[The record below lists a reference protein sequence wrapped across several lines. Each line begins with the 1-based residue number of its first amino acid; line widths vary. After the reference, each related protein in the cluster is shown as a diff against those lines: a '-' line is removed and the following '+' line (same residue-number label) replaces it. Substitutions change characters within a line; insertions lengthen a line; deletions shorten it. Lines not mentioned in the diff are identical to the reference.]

1 MVIGDFEVNDIG
13 TWKEIQLSRKLAN
26 AIAENPDVPAS
37 VLAAYYDLKKHYEW
51 QIENGIQ

>member
-1 MVIGDFEVNDIG
+1 MVTGDFEVNDIG

-26 AIAENPDVPAS
+26 AIAENPNVPAN
-37 VLAAYYDLKKHYEW
+37 VLEAYYDLKKHYEW

>member
-1 MVIGDFEVNDIG
+1 MIKQDFEVNDIG

-26 AIAENPDVPAS
+26 AIAENPNVPAN
-37 VLAAYYDLKKHYEW
+37 VLEAYYDLKKHYEW

>member
-26 AIAENPDVPAS
+26 AIAENPNVPAS

-51 QIENGIQ
+51 QIENGI